1 VCGGGNIFC
10 GGGRLVWRP
19 SLSTFGGGG
28 GRGDGRRGRRRGSG
42 GSGGR
47 RGGRRGIGGSL
58 ILTDMALSMQL
69 VCDSIIPWKM
79 MNANK

>member
-1 VCGGGNIFC
+1 LC
-10 GGGRLVWRP
+10 
-19 SLSTFGGGG
+19 TFGGGG
-28 GRGDGRRGRRRGSG
+28 RGNGRRGRRRGSG

-69 VCDSIIPWKM
+69 VCDSIIP
-79 MNANK
+79 